1 MTSKIKD
8 NNSIDVYY
16 NDTCPICKREIEI
29 YKSKSTGICYK
40 DSSSMDDKYNRRMHA
55 YKNGQEYVGASAFL
69 LIWKNT
75 RGFKWLT
82 YFLNNRFC
90 IYIMNLVYEPIAYYL
105 YRMHLRRKKIK

>member
-16 NDTCPICKREIEI
+16 NDTCPICKREIEF

-55 YKNGQEYVGASAFL
+55 QEWTG
-69 LIWKNT
+69 ICW
-75 RGFKWLT
+75 G
-82 YFLNNRFC
+82 
-90 IYIMNLVYEPIAYYL
+90 
-105 YRMHLRRKKIK
+105 